1 MSTVPRAPIVEPGS
15 EAFPILTAA
24 QIDRLRPLGTVRRVE
39 PGEILFEP
47 GDVNV
52 PFFVLLSGR
61 LDIVQVCPT
70 GERVIVT
77 HVPGG
82 FSGEFAV
89 ISGQSYLMR
98 GCVTEAGEFLQ
109 ISAEAIL
116 SLVAKD
122 AELSEIFM
130 RAFILRRLTLIAQG
144 AGNAILLGSLHSP
157 GTLALREFLG
167 RNGHPY
173 VYVDLDTDQR
183 SQAMLD
189 HFSVKAEEIPVVIC
203 NGRSV
208 LRNPSIAKLADC
220 LGLNANIDESQVRDL
235 IVVGAGPAGLAAA
248 VYAAS
253 EGLDALVVETSN
265 PGGQAGSSSKI
276 ENYLGFPMGI
286 SGSDLTGRALAQA
299 QKFGAH
305 MIVARSAVGLRC
317 ERRPYQVAL
326 DVGNPLTARA
336 VVIAAGVQYNKPT
349 IGNLAKFEGLG
360 VYYGATNME
369 AQLCGNEDVIV
380 VGGGNSAGQ
389 AAVFLSQ
396 TARKVYM
403 LVRSGQLS
411 DTMSRYLIQ
420 RIEEN
425 PAIELHLQTEI
436 VGLDGGE
443 HLERVTW
450 RDKKSGETSSHDIRH
465 VFIMTGATPH
475 TGWLKG
481 CLALDSKGF
490 ILTGYDLDQT
500 TLQEFHWPLS
510 RPPLLLETS
519 LPGVFAV
526 GDIRSGN
533 VKRVASAVG
542 EGSIAI
548 HLVHQALAEL

>member
-1 MSTVPRAPIVEPGS
+1 MSSTTLPISTEPGT
-15 EAFPILTAA
+15 EAFPLLTTM
-24 QIDRLRPLGTVRRVE
+24 QIERLRPSATLRPVQ
-39 PGEILFEP
+39 PGNILFEP
-47 GDVNV
+47 GDSNV
-52 PFFVLLSGR
+52 PFFVLLSGGME
-61 LDIVQVCPT
+61 IVQPCPN
-70 GERVIVT
+70 GERVLVK
-77 HVPGG
+77 HVPG
-82 FSGEFAV
+82 SITGEFSM
-89 ISGQSYLMR
+89 ITGQRCLLLGR
-98 GCVTEAGEFLQ
+98 VTEAGEFLQ
-109 ISAEAIL
+109 ISADSMR

-130 RAFILRRLTLIAQG
+130 RAFILRRVALIAAG
-144 AGNAILLGSLHSP
+144 AGNVILLGSQHSP

-173 VYVDLDTDQR
+173 VYIDLDTDER
-183 SQAMLD
+183 SQSLLD
-189 HFSVKAEEIPVVIC
+189 HFSVKPEEVPVVIC
-203 NGRSV
+203 NGHSV

-220 LGLNANIDESQVRDL
+220 LGLNASIDESQLRDL
-235 IVVGAGPAGLAAA
+235 IVVGAGPSGLAAA

-253 EGLDALVVETSN
+253 EGLDVLVVETSS
-265 PGGQAGSSSKI
+265 PGGQAGTSSKI

-286 SGSDLTGRALAQA
+286 SGSELTARALAQA
-299 QKFGAH
+299 QKFGAQ
-305 MIVARSAVGLRC
+305 MMVARSAVRLHC
-317 ERRPYQVAL
+317 ERRPYEVVL
-326 DVGNPLTARA
+326 DEGKPLTARA

-360 VYYGATNME
+360 VYYGATKME

-396 TARKVYM
+396 TARKVHM

-411 DTMSRYLIQ
+411 DTMSRYLIR

-425 PAIELHLQTEI
+425 PVIELHLHTEI
-436 VGLDGGE
+436 VGMEGGE

-450 RDKKSGETSSHDIRH
+450 QDKKTGESSTHDIRH
-465 VFIMTGATPH
+465 VFMMTGATPH
-475 TGWLKG
+475 TDWLKG
-481 CLALDSKGF
+481 CLALDNKGF
-490 ILTGYDLDQT
+490 VLTGYDLDRA
-500 TLQEFHWPLS
+500 TLQELGWPLS

-548 HLVHQALAEL
+548 HLVHHALAEL